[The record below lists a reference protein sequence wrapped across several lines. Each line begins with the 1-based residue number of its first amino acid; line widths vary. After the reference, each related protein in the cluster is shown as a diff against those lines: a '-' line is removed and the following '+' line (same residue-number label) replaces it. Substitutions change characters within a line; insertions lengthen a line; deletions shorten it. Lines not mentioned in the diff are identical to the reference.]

1 MTQSFGINIATIDDS
16 AVEAG
21 LELLSQPP
29 DWIVAIEDLDRMR
42 ADLERVVPELAS
54 GELRLKACKFKR
66 ARIENGTWT
75 SLCRL
80 KVEDPDGGSYREV
93 DLRGTLL
100 PPGVDPPVGR
110 VDDVPFGE
118 EGWRCY
124 LPDLRWDF
132 VLEKS
137 DTSLPAMPALTDP
150 ERARTLLEGALRESA
165 GGLDDIEIAACTPKI
180 MRYREGRRCTIR
192 YELEYAPDRRQA
204 HWPESILAKV
214 YEGDEGEGTHEAM
227 RALWASPMRT
237 STTVRIAEPLAIVP
251 EQNVMMQSIVPGE
264 KALKEHIKTAF
275 ASGLD
280 AGIDAMSGHVRKA
293 GRGLAELHTSGAVA
307 GEIVTWDDQVASI
320 RHASDELATVVPAVN
335 DAMEPLL
342 AELAALGEKAPAGPL
357 VPTHRSFRPAQ
368 LLMHHDDMAFI
379 DFDGFC
385 QAEAGLDLALFRA
398 TLVDLSLRAMEKG
411 DELLSPDEQQAAQIR
426 LDELC
431 GTFLAG
437 YEEVTQYDAE
447 RLALWDLLTSV
458 KDILDCWRKIKFE
471 HLERRMRFLHHKLG
485 TLPIR

>member
-1 MTQSFGINIATIDDS
+1 M
-16 AVEAG
+16 
-21 LELLSQPP
+21 
-29 DWIVAIEDLDRMR
+29 
-42 ADLERVVPELAS
+42 
-54 GELRLKACKFKR
+54 
-66 ARIENGTWT
+66 
-75 SLCRL
+75 
-80 KVEDPDGGSYREV
+80 
-93 DLRGTLL
+93 
-100 PPGVDPPVGR
+100 
-110 VDDVPFGE
+110 PFGE

-150 ERARTLLEGALRESA
+150 DRARTLLEGALRESA

-237 STTVRIAEPLAIVP
+237 STTVTIAEPLAIVP
-251 EQNVMMQSIVPGE
+251 EQNVMMQSIVPGD
-264 KALKEHIKTAF
+264 KALKEHLKTAF
-275 ASGLD
+275 AHGLE
-280 AGIDAMSGHVRKA
+280 AGIEAMSGHVLKA
-293 GRGLAELHTSGAVA
+293 GRGLGELHTSGALA
-307 GEIVTWDDQVASI
+307 GEIVTWETRWPRSVTP
-320 RHASDELATVVPAVN
+320 ATSSRRSSRPSTTRWSRCWR
-335 DAMEPLL
+335 PWPRSR
-342 AELAALGEKAPAGPL
+342 EKAPAGPL

-368 LLMHHDDMAFI
+368 LLMDGDDMAFI

-411 DELLSPDEQQAAQIR
+411 DVLLSADEQQAAQVR

-431 GTFLAG
+431 AHLPRRLRGGHPVLRGAARPVGPAHQREGHPRLLAQDQVRAPG
-437 YEEVTQYDAE
+437 AADAVPPPQARDAARQVMS
-447 RLALWDLLTSV
+447 RLAVSTDPAIARTAV
-458 KDILDCWRKIKFE
+458 
-471 HLERRMRFLHHKLG
+471 
-485 TLPIR
+485 